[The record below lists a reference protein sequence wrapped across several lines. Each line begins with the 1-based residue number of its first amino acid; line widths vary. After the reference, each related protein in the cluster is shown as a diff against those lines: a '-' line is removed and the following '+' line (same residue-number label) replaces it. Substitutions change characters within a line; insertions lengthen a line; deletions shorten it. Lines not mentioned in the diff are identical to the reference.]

1 VVASNCTMRRVVLN
15 RHNLIKLSE
24 SVLSQYG
31 CLRFEAH
38 GSSMYPFIR
47 SGDVLTVQPAEAAD
61 LNVGDVAFY
70 RAAGDRLVAHRVVGK
85 CAQDNHVETRHAVS
99 LWVRGDAASG
109 PGEQIR
115 AREVLGQVVSIQHG
129 RKSIRVDR
137 GFRRLAANEQV
148 RKSAHLLICSFAHL
162 KRVASLLLCCLQ
174 RLRFYRSLARKLI
187 RKQVRYRVAGAED
200 AYDCSRFYG
209 HSRFPELGNVVE
221 PFADQLR
228 GLEGHGYAL
237 IASARGR
244 IAGAVVIRQFPESTA
259 FYQDWWLF
267 GLLVRTRYR
276 GAGIGEGL
284 VRMALQKAASEGGT
298 KMNLTVLEQNRA
310 AINLYRK
317 MGFQQTS
324 IATQDGPLNEDLPRG
339 DHQRIIM
346 SSTLGTGEQLVGSKE
361 GNRE

>member
-1 VVASNCTMRRVVLN
+1 
-15 RHNLIKLSE
+15 
-24 SVLSQYG
+24 
-31 CLRFEAH
+31 
-38 GSSMYPFIR
+38 MYPFIR

-70 RAAGDRLVAHRVVGK
+70 RAPGDRLVAHRVVGK
-85 CAQDNHVETRHAVS
+85 CAQDKHVETWHAVS
-99 LWVRGDAASG
+99 LRVRGDAASG

-115 AREVLGQVVSIQHG
+115 AREVLGQVVSIQRG

-148 RKSAHLLICSFAHL
+148 CKSAHLLICSLAHL

-187 RKQVRYRVAGAED
+187 RKQVCYRVAGAED
-200 AYDCSRFYG
+200 AYDCSRLYG
-209 HSRFPELGNVVE
+209 YNRFPELQNVVE

-228 GLEGHGYAL
+228 GLEGRGYAV

-244 IAGAVVIRQFPESTA
+244 IAGAVFIRQFPESTA

-284 VRMALQKAASEGGT
+284 VRMALQKAASGGGT
-298 KMNLTVLEQNRA
+298 KISLMVLEQNRA

-317 MGFQQTS
+317 MGFQQSS
-324 IATQDGPLNEDLPRG
+324 IATEDSPLNEDLPKG
-339 DHQRIIM
+339 DYQRIIM
-346 SSTLGTGEQLVGSKE
+346 SSTLGSGEQSVGSKE
-361 GNRE
+361 GVREWSIGIGAIPDP